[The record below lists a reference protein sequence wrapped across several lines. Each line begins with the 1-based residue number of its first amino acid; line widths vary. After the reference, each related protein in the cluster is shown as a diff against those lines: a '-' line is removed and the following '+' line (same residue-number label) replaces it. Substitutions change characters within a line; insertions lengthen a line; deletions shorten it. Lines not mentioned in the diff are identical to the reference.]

1 MEKKLKH
8 AVCVH
13 LHEAFLLSEDT
24 DDTSVIRQIF
34 IDMLTDNN
42 KKSNSIILENLVIF
56 LEKYYNKQISLNPE
70 AEKDTGELKR
80 KNTVMSNES
89 GGF

>member
-1 MEKKLKH
+1 
-8 AVCVH
+8 
-13 LHEAFLLSEDT
+13 
-24 DDTSVIRQIF
+24 
-34 IDMLTDNN
+34 MLTDNN